1 MTALKAPRRQ
11 ALKFGPDALNSATL
25 PPHYYFD
32 PAIFAAER
40 EKIFLK
46 TWQYAG
52 LREDVPK
59 PGDYFTA
66 EIQDQ
71 KIFVTRG
78 KDGRLRAFHNV
89 CMHRGHILVEGKGSK
104 AIFTCPFHAWSY
116 DATGALKAA
125 GNAEN
130 VQGFRL
136 EDFGLAEIKVETLG
150 PLVLV
155 NLDPEAAAIGPQAT
169 GLAEHWRANVKYF
182 DRLTLRHRQDYQV
195 KCNWKLIADQ
205 NECYH
210 CPAIHAGVTTV
221 QGGPAAWITT
231 EHAIW
236 STHLIRA
243 NDDVTQARLAA
254 LKAPHDPDKWQ
265 NEAFIWYLW
274 PNLIFVTHQAP
285 TNFKILHFLPTGVE
299 SSVETLYCFTLDPPT
314 ADDQANIERFAT
326 VVQGQDLE
334 AMEKQ
339 QTGLHARGYQRGR
352 LMVDKERSW
361 RSEHSVH
368 HFDKMVWE
376 ALNGP
381 NY

>member
-1 MTALKAPRRQ
+1 MTTALKFR
-11 ALKFGPDALNSATL
+11 PDPDRSATL
-25 PPHYYFD
+25 PASYYID
-32 PAIFAAER
+32 PAIYER
-40 EKIFLK
+40 EKEAIFFR
-46 TWQYAG
+46 TWQFVGFAFD
-52 LREDVPK
+52 LAQ
-59 PGDYFTA
+59 PGDYITA
-66 EIQDQ
+66 DILDQ
-71 KIFVTRG
+71 KILVVRG
-78 KDGRLRAFHNV
+78 KDKKLRAFYNV
-89 CMHRGHILVEGKGSK
+89 CMHRGHVLAAGKGNK

-130 VQGFRL
+130 VKGFRL
-136 EDFGLAEIKVETLG
+136 EEFGLAEIKVETLG

-155 NLDPEAAAIGPQAT
+155 NLDPTAASLADQAK
-169 GLAEHWRANVKYF
+169 GLAEHWRANVKFF
-182 DRLTLRHRQDYQV
+182 DRLRFRYRQDYQV

-243 NDDVTQARLAA
+243 NDEVTQSRLAA
-254 LKAPHDPDKWQ
+254 LKAPHDPDTWQ

-326 VVQGQDLE
+326 VVQGQDLD
-334 AMEKQ
+334 AMKKQ
-339 QTGLHARGYQRGR
+339 QTGLHARGYKLGR